1 MEGPDE
7 APPLSVEEDSFVTVQ
22 DGDEAAPH
30 TAANGEGR
38 CDGLEHSA
46 SGSGDVS
53 AEIQSRAPE
62 RPAEKRCE
70 SITERVPSHSDHL
83 RATVPYSRP

>member
-38 CDGLEHSA
+38 CDGLEHS
-46 SGSGDVS
+46 DF
-53 AEIQSRAPE
+53 P
-62 RPAEKRCE
+62 
-70 SITERVPSHSDHL
+70 SILFMQTTLS
-83 RATVPYSRP
+83 